1 MKEQEILQEI
11 GLLIRTERLK
21 AKINAKTLATK
32 VNISIPTL
40 RSIEQG
46 KNFSLNNML
55 KISGALGINP
65 TLILFQALINVDFK
79 NVEYINT
86 MTQMISIL
94 RLRIIDIKAKEL
106 SD

>member
-11 GLLIRTERLK
+11 GLLIRTERIK
-21 AKINAKTLATK
+21 AKINTKTLATK
-32 VNISIPTL
+32 VNMSTPTL

-46 KNFSLNNML
+46 KNFSLKSML
-55 KISGALGINP
+55 KISEALGINP

-79 NVEYINT
+79 NVEDINT
-86 MTQMISIL
+86 MTQMINIL
-94 RLRIIDIKAKEL
+94 SLRMIDIMEKEL